1 MDGVMT
7 SICVVNFFRKGI
19 GMNGF
24 ARALLAQVLEDI
36 LKESPAEDG
45 PGDNVS
51 PPCQEEKCCNQQPCV
66 LKSDVTYS
74 FFDEDERAT
83 VETLLHLIQWDWI
96 DGSIREDA
104 KKALANLVKSLL

>member
-1 MDGVMT
+1 
-7 SICVVNFFRKGI
+7 
-19 GMNGF
+19 MNEF
-24 ARALLAQVLEDI
+24 AKALWAQMLDDV
-36 LKESPAEDG
+36 LKEVKDG
-45 PGDNVS
+45 PSDNVS